1 MPRQRRN
8 QAVTLQKTPTR
19 GGVTH
24 AHLAH
29 DEPAVNNHIQCIR
42 VLRRVQPIQPTRH
55 ESDGRQVATLL
66 GQCRPMRRNINAHR
80 TARNHRVPAA
90 RQLGGEVG
98 RRLCTVDARVTRTNQ
113 RHARGRRHIQQ
124 VPRIASAPQPVRSSR
139 PQIVQ
144 LRRPQRIGGSDQPRP
159 AGCRHVRLRVQGA
172 FHAAVPAQ
180 AAGRERLAELI
191 AAHLMLTRRVV
202 AIRATEQG
210 GLPFR
215 GCAHRVQIIAELR
228 IRFAVLPGVRIGDVP
243 GQQVVQG
250 QRRSQGGEGFDHE
263 LIGGF
268 GVAHQ
273 LGGAAA
279 DVLAARRLKL
289 LRAEGGVEQGRW
301 IEQRHRVRTAGG
313 CTRRRF
319 GVLTLWHLALLFLP
333 RLLFPAQ
340 VLQVHLFQVHR
351 VQAGG
356 EETRQPRRVIGAR

>member
-1 MPRQRRN
+1 
-8 QAVTLQKTPTR
+8 
-19 GGVTH
+19 
-24 AHLAH
+24 
-29 DEPAVNNHIQCIR
+29 
-42 VLRRVQPIQPTRH
+42 
-55 ESDGRQVATLL
+55 
-66 GQCRPMRRNINAHR
+66 
-80 TARNHRVPAA
+80 
-90 RQLGGEVG
+90 
-98 RRLCTVDARVTRTNQ
+98 
-113 RHARGRRHIQQ
+113 
-124 VPRIASAPQPVRSSR
+124 
-139 PQIVQ
+139 
-144 LRRPQRIGGSDQPRP
+144 
-159 AGCRHVRLRVQGA
+159 
-172 FHAAVPAQ
+172 
-180 AAGRERLAELI
+180 
-191 AAHLMLTRRVV
+191 MLTRHVV

-215 GCAHRVQIIAELR
+215 GCAHRVQKFAELR
-228 IRFAVLPGVRIGDVP
+228 IRFAVLPRVLIRDMP

-289 LRAEGGVEQGRW
+289 LRAEGGVEQGCW
-301 IEQRHRVRTAGG
+301 IEQGCWVRTAGG
-313 CTRRRF
+313 CARRRF